1 MNQHKK
7 VILPENM
14 SPPKNMTSPKKVT
27 APQNIIPA

>member
-14 SPPKNMTSPKKVT
+14 SPPKNMTSPKKVS